1 MTRRRVLRS
10 VCDAVHIEAAL
21 PSELR
26 YKRRICKGIK
36 MLIIQAGCKS
46 CFKPHEICMALCE
59 PYAGRIVA
67 LTCHRE
73 EQGSFYALLR
83 ECGFKPPPPKKKQ
96 KKNVQPSPHRIK
108 SQLLNVTSMNKN
120 SLRGLPGTICHLS
133 RGEEKKK
140 KYGDWRSVFLT
151 VAI

>member
-1 MTRRRVLRS
+1 MFLFSFQCQFFFPLTPPPPRLPPQRDEETRFKEHMRS
-10 VCDAVHIEAAL
+10 VHIEAAL
-21 PSELR
+21 PSERR

-83 ECGFKPPPPKKKQ
+83 ECGFNRPTPQKIKKKR
-96 KKNVQPSPHRIK
+96 PAITSPH
-108 SQLLNVTSMNKN
+108 
-120 SLRGLPGTICHLS
+120 
-133 RGEEKKK
+133 
-140 KYGDWRSVFLT
+140 
-151 VAI
+151 